1 MSPLLSIL
9 ASAAEGAA
17 KASAHSEPSGLSTLG
32 GVIAMIVTGIGLIA
46 VGGVAA
52 MMMVGAINGRRQLVT
67 SWSMEQEASFTSYEQ
82 KTQQGQSKAWTAALI
97 SAAAVGVIAIGI
109 YFGVKPDMRDQE
121 KAAKSMNMS
130 NLTKKEKDA
139 APAPAAAPAEKKAAE
154 ATPAETKK
162 AEEPAEEKTEEK
174 EEEAKEE

>member
-1 MSPLLSIL
+1 MSPLISIL

-17 KASAHSEPSGLSTLG
+17 KASGHGEPSGLSTLG
-32 GVIAMIVTGIGLIA
+32 GLIAMIVTGIGLLA
-46 VGGVAA
+46 VGGAA
-52 MMMVGAINGRRQLVT
+52 VMMMVGAINGRRQLVT

-82 KTQQGQSKAWTAALI
+82 RTQQAQSKAWTAALI
-97 SAAAVGVIAIGI
+97 SAAAVAVIAIGV

-139 APAPAAAPAEKKAAE
+139 APAAAPAEKKEAAPAAE
-154 ATPAETKK
+154 PAKV
-162 AEEPAEEKTEEK
+162 EEKDEPKAEEKTEEK
-174 EEEAKEE
+174 KEE